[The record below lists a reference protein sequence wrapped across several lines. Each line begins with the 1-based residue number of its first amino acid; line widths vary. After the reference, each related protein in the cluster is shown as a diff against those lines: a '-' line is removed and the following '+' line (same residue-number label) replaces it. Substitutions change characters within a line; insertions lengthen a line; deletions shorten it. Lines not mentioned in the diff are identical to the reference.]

1 MKLYIQEQDVNID
14 VKHEGI
20 LEVPENKN
28 VDDLPLSHFV
38 NLVNKK
44 GLSAIVRA
52 LNNLQVWNKNK
63 NPKLSK
69 WAKNIIS
76 KLNKEFGD

>member
-1 MKLYIQEQDVNID
+1 MELYIQEQDVNID

-38 NLVNKK
+38 NL
-44 GLSAIVRA
+44 
-52 LNNLQVWNKNK
+52 
-63 NPKLSK
+63 
-69 WAKNIIS
+69 
-76 KLNKEFGD
+76 